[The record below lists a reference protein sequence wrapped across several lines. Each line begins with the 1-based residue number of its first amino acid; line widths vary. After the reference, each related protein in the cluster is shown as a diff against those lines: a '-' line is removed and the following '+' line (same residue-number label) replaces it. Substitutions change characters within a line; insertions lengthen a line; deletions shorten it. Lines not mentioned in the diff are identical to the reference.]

1 MSAILRWRSSS
12 EAIKAQ
18 HSAITPNPA
27 AKRQRH
33 LGSLRPTLG
42 RRYGKRARTKF
53 SRYHRFGFTLFG
65 ELGLGLQTRYR
76 GRHALCGGLGHR
88 RSRVCRAAGGGPAQG
103 RVRLRRTGGRCGVDL
118 RADQARKALVAE
130 FGTKIATSFVENVPE
145 GADAERVMRDLV
157 SQGNQLI
164 FGTTFG
170 YMEPMLK
177 VASDAKQVKF
187 EHATGYKSSGNMRT
201 YDSRTYEGA
210 YMVGVI
216 AGSMTKSNMLG
227 VVASIP
233 IPEVIRNIDSFT
245 LGARA

>member
-1 MSAILRWRSSS
+1 MASAHERNFLGII
-12 EAIKAQ
+12 A
-18 HSAITPNPA
+18 
-27 AKRQRH
+27 
-33 LGSLRPTLG
+33 LGSL
-42 RRYGKRARTKF
+42 F
-53 SRYHRFGFTLFG
+53 SASVVSSCKQDSAGATPSAAASV
-65 ELGLGLQTRYR
+65 T
-76 GRHALCGGLGHR
+76 AAAA
-88 RSRVCRAAGGGPAQG
+88 SAAPPAAGPLKVAFAYVGPVGDAG
-103 RVRLRRTGGRCGVDL
+103 WTY
-118 RADQARKALVAE
+118 AHDQARKALVAE

-233 IPEVIRNIDSFT
+233 SPRSFAT
-245 LGARA
+245 STHSRWAREA